1 MKILAFTAG
10 AAKMYCGS
18 CLRDNAL
25 AAELKR
31 QGHDLVLQPL
41 YTPTRTDESN
51 VSEPRV
57 FLNGISVC
65 LDQQAAFF
73 RKTHRL
79 LDRLWDAPWM
89 LKLASQTSIE
99 VDPHLLGGMTVSMLR
114 GEDGFQLKEIRK
126 LSDWLRHETPPDL
139 AILPNSLLIGLA
151 RPIRE
156 ALHRPVCCTLQGE
169 ELFLSQL
176 REPYRTQALELIRA
190 KIHDVDGFVAVSR
203 YSAGY
208 WIRELGIAESQMHV
222 VPLGIN
228 LEGYQAAE
236 RAPHQPFRVGFLA
249 RVAPEK
255 GLHRLAESYIRLRR
269 DTDFSGAVLEAAGY
283 LAPEHRAYLR
293 GVDRLMKDAGFGA
306 EFHYRGE
313 LARAPKI
320 EFLNS
325 LDLLSVPCTYDEP
338 KGIFLLEAM
347 ASGVPV
353 VQPRRGAF
361 PEILD
366 QTGGGVLVE
375 PENPASLADAIYR
388 LWKYPEARAELGR
401 RGAEGVR
408 AHYSVSQMAERALE
422 AYQKI
427 VAAVAHA

>member
-31 QGHDLVLQPL
+31 QGHDLILLPL

-51 VSEPRV
+51 VSEPLV

-114 GEDGFQLKEIRK
+114 GEEGFQLKEIRK
-126 LSDWLRHETPPDL
+126 LSAWLRHETPPDL

-151 RPIRE
+151 RPVRE
-156 ALHRPVCCTLQGE
+156 ALRRPVCCTVQGE

-176 REPYRTQALELIRA
+176 QEPYRQQALELIRS
-190 KIHDVDGFVAVSR
+190 KLLDVDGFVAVSR

-208 WIRELGIAESQMHV
+208 WIRELGIAENRMHV

-228 LEGYQAAE
+228 LEGYPAVE
-236 RAPHQPFRVGFLA
+236 RAPQQPFRVGYLA

-255 GLHRLAESYIRLRR
+255 GLHLLAESYLRLRR
-269 DTDFSGAVLEAAGY
+269 QTDFSGAVLDVAGY

-293 GVDRLMKDAGFGA
+293 GVERRMKDAGFGA

-313 LARAPKI
+313 LDRPRKI
-320 EFLNS
+320 EFLSS
-325 LDLLSVPCTYDEP
+325 LHLLSVPCTYDEP

-347 ASGVPV
+347 AAGVPV

-361 PEILD
+361 PEILEA
-366 QTGGGVLVE
+366 TGGGLLVE
-375 PENPASLADAIYR
+375 PDDPASLADAIYR
-388 LWKYPEARAELGR
+388 LWKAPEERAELGR
-401 RGAEGVR
+401 RGLQGVR
-408 AHYSVSQMAERALE
+408 QHGSVALMAERALA

-427 VAAVAHA
+427 LAAVAHA